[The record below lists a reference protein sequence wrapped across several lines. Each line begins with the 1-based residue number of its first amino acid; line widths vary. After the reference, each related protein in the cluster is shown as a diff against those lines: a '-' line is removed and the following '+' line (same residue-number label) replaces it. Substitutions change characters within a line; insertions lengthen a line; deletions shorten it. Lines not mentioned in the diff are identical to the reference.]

1 MSIRVQ
7 LSWFN
12 RFQFGD
18 YHVKDAARSDPSH
31 TDENDSIFEKMEKGR
46 HINTIESTKIED

>member
-18 YHVKDAARSDPSH
+18 YHVKDAAQSDRSH